1 MAALTDAERFDRA
14 LGALVGGALGD
25 AMGMPTQTLSPAAIE
40 AIWGRVE
47 DFVPPPADH
56 PVSAGLEA
64 GAITDDTEQALLLAR
79 LLAEGRK
86 PFGAE
91 AWAAALLAWEADVRR
106 RGLLDLLGPSTKRA
120 VEAIGRGV
128 PPDEAG
134 RFGNTNGAAMRAG
147 PMGILVP
154 PVPLEALVDRVEETC
169 RPTHNTGLAISG
181 AAAVAAAVS
190 AAVEGASWPEAA
202 ALAVEAA
209 REGEKRGHW
218 AAGARVGQRIAW
230 ALDFSRGRPRA
241 QAIAAMRD
249 LVGTSVAVQE
259 SVPAAFAVVEVA
271 GGDPWDCAVIAA
283 NLGGDTDTIGAIA
296 AGMAGALQGFSH
308 LPQDKVRRL
317 RGFDVPEARRLATS
331 LLALREGRAA
341 AADGRS
347 AA

>member
-1 MAALTDAERFDRA
+1 MPAGDAERFDRA

-47 DFVPPPADH
+47 EFVPPPPDH
-56 PVSAGLEA
+56 PVSAGLPA
-64 GAITDDTEQALLLAR
+64 GAVTDDTEQTLLLAK

-86 PFGAE
+86 PFDAG
-91 AWAAALLAWEADVRR
+91 AWAAALIAWEADVRR

-128 PPDEAG
+128 PPEEAG
-134 RFGNTNGAAMRAG
+134 RFGDTNGAAMRAG
-147 PMGILVP
+147 PVGILVP
-154 PVPLEALVDRVEETC
+154 PAPLEALVDRVEETC

-190 AAVEGASWPEAA
+190 AAIEGADWPEAA
-202 ALAVEAA
+202 ALAIHAA
-209 REGEKRGHW
+209 EKGERRGHW
-218 AAGARVGQRIAW
+218 AAGARVGRRIAW
-230 ALDFSRGRPRA
+230 ALDLVRGRPRGE
-241 QAIAAMRD
+241 AIDLVRD
-249 LVGTSVAVQE
+249 LLGTSVAVQE
-259 SVPAAFAVVEVA
+259 SAPAAFAVVEVA
-271 GGDPWDCAVIAA
+271 GGEPWDCATIAA

-296 AGMAGALQGFSH
+296 AGMAGALQGFSR
-308 LPQDKVRRL
+308 LPQDKVGRL
-317 RGFDVPEARRLATS
+317 RGFDLDEARRLAAA

-341 AADGRS
+341 ATAGRS